1 MGLIMLS
8 SLTTVQAAGDGGRI
22 NSVEHR
28 FRLVYWQDGIDI
40 DETLKNYSV
49 QVDLI
54 GHGMEMEENT
64 RTGRLTFSFLMQ
76 AGKGMMSD
84 VCPVLMHG

>member
-8 SLTTVQAAGDGGRI
+8 SLTTVQAAGDEGHI

-40 DETLKNYSV
+40 DETYLDNQNQIDHIRRYLAQSPRIDSITVYAWASPEGVYERNVWLSEK
-49 QVDLI
+49 
-54 GHGMEMEENT
+54 
-64 RTGRLTFSFLMQ
+64 R
-76 AGKGMMSD
+76 A
-84 VCPVLMHG
+84 